1 MIMFSTT
8 DTFTFCLFSLCFSI
22 CTNKKFVV
30 VQQRH
35 FWNSASL
42 RPSFSLNCCFLLSYF
57 KTSTTKTEETFFRDL
72 SYLCERN
79 VGIVAYMWPGFYEF
93 MKFYN
98 SIHSNHPGLFQN
110 LLEIKFLKMSDL
122 APGRIEL
129 ILTVCRADL

>member
-8 DTFTFCLFSLCFSI
+8 DTFIFCLFSLCFSI

-79 VGIVAYMWPGFYEF
+79 VGIVPY
-93 MKFYN
+93 
-98 SIHSNHPGLFQN
+98 
-110 LLEIKFLKMSDL
+110 
-122 APGRIEL
+122 
-129 ILTVCRADL
+129 V

>member
-1 MIMFSTT
+1 MQFLQATKTYLWSTQRYAIHDLFSTT

-79 VGIVAYMWPGFYEF
+79 VGIVPYMWPGFYEF
-93 MKFYN
+93 MK
-98 SIHSNHPGLFQN
+98 IWH
-110 LLEIKFLKMSDL
+110 FLNF
-122 APGRIEL
+122 
-129 ILTVCRADL
+129 TVLSTVTIQGCSKICWR